1 MCYEGWPLVHLFSI
15 FRLASFFFSVS
26 GSPFFF
32 LWGMFLGLGYG
43 DLLAVFGDD
52 GFLFCCNSKPI
63 TRKIWTYR
71 EAFSRKATRGWE
83 AIKILELT
91 IKLIL
96 FFCFQNALGAL
107 SQTALIFLSTNGR
120 SLLAQLYLCTSDCCL
135 RKYTISYN

>member
-1 MCYEGWPLVHLFSI
+1 
-15 FRLASFFFSVS
+15 
-26 GSPFFF
+26 
-32 LWGMFLGLGYG
+32 MFLGLGYG

-96 FFCFQNALGAL
+96 FFCFQNALRAL
-107 SQTALIFLSTNGR
+107 SQTALTFLSTNGR

-135 RKYTISYN
+135 